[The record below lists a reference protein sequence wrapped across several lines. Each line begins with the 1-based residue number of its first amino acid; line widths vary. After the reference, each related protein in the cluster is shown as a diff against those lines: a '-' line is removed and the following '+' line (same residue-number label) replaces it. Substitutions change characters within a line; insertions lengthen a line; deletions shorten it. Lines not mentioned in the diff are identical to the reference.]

1 MLLFQSKI
9 KYQTSNEQ
17 GSPVTKTEHYLVNA
31 VSYGD
36 VEALMAS
43 HIANNVP
50 EYQITISKK
59 PLSEVFEHNDFELPF
74 FQAKVVYISFDEKS
88 QKEKKTP
95 YMIMI
100 QEADIENAVKHLKQ
114 HLGTLNDYEIVTMA
128 KTEILEIVKP
138 KEQ

>member
-59 PLSEVFEHNDFELPF
+59 PLSGIRA
-74 FQAKVVYISFDEKS
+74 Q
-88 QKEKKTP
+88 
-95 YMIMI
+95 
-100 QEADIENAVKHLKQ
+100 
-114 HLGTLNDYEIVTMA
+114 
-128 KTEILEIVKP
+128 
-138 KEQ
+138 